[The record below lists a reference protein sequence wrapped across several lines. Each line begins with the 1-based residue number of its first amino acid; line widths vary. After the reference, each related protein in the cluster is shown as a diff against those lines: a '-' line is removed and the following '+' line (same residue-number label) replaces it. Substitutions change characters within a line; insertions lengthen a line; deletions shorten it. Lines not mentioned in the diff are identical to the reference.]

1 MKVPNIF
8 QKIDKLSRGEL
19 LRYGSYIII
28 PTDTPYNLYISYT
41 FRLNNYRIC
50 YIIYN
55 NYLCVLAKKINDNEI
70 YTGYISSLQI
80 LQNENL
86 GGLKGLQHTTPHIN
100 LIHKWK
106 YEYILYNLLEYIN
119 NVFNIKMHKIVLE
132 NYLSINNF
140 NSNNYYVDDDNG
152 LNEYEHIYDKWVN
165 EDIYENVAY
174 FDI

>member
-106 YEYILYNLLEYIN
+106 SSSSLDILEKS
-119 NVFNIKMHKIVLE
+119 VEQAIKE
-132 NYLSINNF
+132 LSTSSSSSQKSVKDEVKEPEPVNKK
-140 NSNNYYVDDDNG
+140 NSSKN
-152 LNEYEHIYDKWVN
+152 K
-165 EDIYENVAY
+165 AK
-174 FDI
+174 